1 MGILA
6 MSLLLPLILSSLSG
20 SVILTQSERRT
31 LQSAVGSVSYYNE
44 INRFVSYCLTDMT
57 SNKFFKPIDPS
68 VLAEA
73 IEQQIQLPLTE
84 FAALM
89 STHPLLSAM
98 QPAALQES
106 LPECT
111 DLTAYQKMQDTY
123 ELEVFSLQI
132 ASPVSSTLLKQQNR
146 HQQHTVQ
153 QRQDAKLAL
162 QRSSGVAIATV
173 IDRNSLTPI
182 DQARFLHI
190 DYQSRY
196 IFKLESGWQN
206 IPPRYMGMHSYM
218 DDNNANTAPKQW
230 LLLLDQQNHIINAIP
245 LATAKAYLQQLGKA
259 DWHIDASG
267 NLQR

>member
-1 MGILA
+1 
-6 MSLLLPLILSSLSG
+6 MSLLLPLILSSMSG

-31 LQSAVGSVSYYNE
+31 IQNAVVSVSYYNE

-57 SNKFFKPIDPS
+57 SNKFFKPTDPS

-73 IEQQIQLPLTE
+73 IEQQIQLPLSE
-84 FAALM
+84 FTALI

-98 QPAALQES
+98 QPADLKEP
-106 LPECT
+106 LHDCT

-123 ELEVFSLQI
+123 ELELFSLQI
-132 ASPVSSTLLKQQNR
+132 ASPVSSTLLKRQNR
-146 HQQHTVQ
+146 QQQQTAQ

-162 QRSSGVAIATV
+162 QRSSGVAIASV
-173 IDRNSLTPI
+173 VDRNSLTPAE
-182 DQARFLHI
+182 QARFLHI

-206 IPPRYMGMHSYM
+206 IPPRYMGMHSYL
-218 DDNNANTAPKQW
+218 DDNKANSAPKQW

-245 LATAKAYLQQLGKA
+245 LANANAYLQQLGKS